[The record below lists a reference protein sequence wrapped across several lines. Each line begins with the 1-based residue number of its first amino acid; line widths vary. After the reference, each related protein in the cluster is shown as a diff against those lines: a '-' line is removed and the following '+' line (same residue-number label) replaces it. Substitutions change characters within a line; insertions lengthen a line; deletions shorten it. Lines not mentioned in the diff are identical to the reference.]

1 MAIAEEQQQQQKSP
15 SDGKVWNFFKLP
27 FRHSNTTPS
36 SSSSSSSQNAP
47 PPHANNNY
55 SAHHSTVSNSNN
67 SNIINMNNI
76 SNNNHHLQV
85 EGSNPHGSNSVSS
98 VARSLLPA
106 RRRLKLDP
114 SNKLYFPC
122 TYFFFFCLYLFD
134 LIINR
139 LIWSWSILALVIFV
153 WPKKKKKS

>member
-1 MAIAEEQQQQQKSP
+1 MAIAEEQQQQQQKSP

-36 SSSSSSSQNAP
+36 SSSSSHNAP
-47 PPHANNNY
+47 PHHTNSNY
-55 SAHHSTVSNSNN
+55 SASHSTVSHSNN
-67 SNIINMNNI
+67 SNIINMSNI

-122 TYFFFFCLYLFD
+122 TFFSFFVYIC
-134 LIINR
+134 
-139 LIWSWSILALVIFV
+139 SI
-153 WPKKKKKS
+153 

>member
-122 TYFFFFCLYLFD
+122 KSFFFLVFDNLISIYFGFGDFCLT
-134 LIINR
+134 
-139 LIWSWSILALVIFV
+139 
-153 WPKKKKKS
+153 KKKKKKLVNIDHKN